1 MRAGKIFLGKAGKA
15 ETDIRRQKKRGT
27 ECKEENQVHQN
38 RIEFDEKRLPGGK
51 ADKSRKKQ
59 KPRADQKA
67 DIFFKPG
74 KKAAALPSPS
84 AGSQKQVKKCD
95 KDHEK

>member
-15 ETDIRRQKKRGT
+15 ETAIRRQKKSGAK
-27 ECKEENQVHQN
+27 CKEENQVHQN
-38 RIEFDEKRLPGGK
+38 RIDFDEKRLPGGK
-51 ADKSRKKQ
+51 ANKPRKKQ

-67 DIFFKPG
+67 EIFFKPG
-74 KKAAALPSPS
+74 KKAAAFPSPS
-84 AGSQKQVKKCD
+84 AGRQKQIKKCD

>member
-15 ETDIRRQKKRGT
+15 ETDIRRQKKSGG
-27 ECKEENQVHQN
+27 KSEEKNHVHQN
-38 RIEFDEKRLPGGK
+38 RIDFDEKRLPGGK

-74 KKAAALPSPS
+74 KKTAVLPSPS
-84 AGSQKQVKKCD
+84 AGRQKQIKKCD